1 MSLPSEII
9 ATELASLPERKQGFV
24 LQALLITLWHREAA
38 LVLLDLLGNPAEL
51 DHDQTKISAIHK
63 VSESEA
69 EGLFDI
75 LVEKEANINYSR
87 DRNEPDF
94 LTVAIQYGHLS
105 MAKGLGDCK
114 GVSRL
119 LDLGADIDN
128 VSGSYGTPMT
138 TAASTGKLEV
148 GNLLVERRADVTKKN
163 QTTQGNH
170 QSAIDSS
177 GIEPNI
183 TRLLLV
189 GGADANGE
197 PRTSRSEEYT
207 TTPLQI
213 AVSHGTSEI
222 AQLLL
227 LLEYGADVKLCN
239 TGFTPIQ
246 LAVQRT
252 TIACHRS
259 HVAFAGGRKQFR
271 SMLRAKTA
279 RE

>member
-105 MAKGLGDCK
+105 MAKGLVNTPIMIHRIPMQYGAKK
-114 GVSRL
+114 GALTTALINSSIEGLSL
-119 LDLGADIDN
+119 LLEEHSQYFFEPN
-128 VSGSYGTPMT
+128 FPESGSE
-138 TAASTGKLEV
+138 L
-148 GNLLVERRADVTKKN
+148 RRALRSAIK
-163 QTTQGNH
+163 QNH
-170 QSAIDSS
+170 QSCAR
-177 GIEPNI
+177 
-183 TRLLLV
+183 RLLGWAIGKDSHMLPS
-189 GGADANGE
+189 NICNI
-197 PRTSRSEEYT
+197 PR
-207 TTPLQI
+207 
-213 AVSHGTSEI
+213 
-222 AQLLL
+222 
-227 LLEYGADVKLCN
+227 
-239 TGFTPIQ
+239 
-246 LAVQRT
+246 
-252 TIACHRS
+252 
-259 HVAFAGGRKQFR
+259 
-271 SMLRAKTA
+271 
-279 RE
+279 